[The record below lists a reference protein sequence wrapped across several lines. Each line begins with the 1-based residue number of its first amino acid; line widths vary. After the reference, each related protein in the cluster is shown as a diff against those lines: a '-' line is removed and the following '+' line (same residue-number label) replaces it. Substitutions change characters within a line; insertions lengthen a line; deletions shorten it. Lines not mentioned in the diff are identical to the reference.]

1 MNAWLRI
8 IACTTLATLAL
19 VAAPRALTADGPSVA
34 YPAEYRSWT
43 HVKSMLI
50 DATHP
55 LANPFEGLHHI
66 YANAAA
72 LEGYRSG
79 QFPDGAVIV
88 FDLLAVSAAD
98 GAIVEAGRKL
108 VGVMEKDGK
117 RFAATGGW
125 GYEGFAGDS
134 RDARL
139 VTDGGA
145 GCFGCHTAQRESDY
159 VFSAWRD

>member
-1 MNAWLRI
+1 MNAWPRI
-8 IACTTLATLAL
+8 IAVTTLATLA
-19 VAAPRALTADGPSVA
+19 VTAAPRALTADSPSVA
-34 YPAEYRSWT
+34 YPVDYRSWT
-43 HVKSMLI
+43 HVKSMI
-50 DATHP
+50 IQPDHP
-55 LANPFEGLHHI
+55 LADPFEGLHHI

-108 VGVMEKDGK
+108 VGVMEKDTE

-145 GCFGCHTAQRESDY
+145 GCLGCHTAQRESDY